1 MPREE
6 ENSVSFQN
14 PTFRRE
20 VKTRNNQSSLPRTRS
35 SLSSHANIP
44 YLGDE
49 VVINRKRRGAA
60 YKQPSVKLAM
70 RYKVRKKMNRIINY
84 VLSLLALLF
93 LELSFDNNDNE
104 SKHLWHDTTTTTA
117 IDTLVYLTLSSLL
130 QTHTHT
136 LSLSHTHTA
145 SSSP

>member
-14 PTFRRE
+14 PTFRPR
-20 VKTRNNQSSLPRTRS
+20 TQGSPRNNQSNQSSLPRTRS

-70 RYKVRKKMNRIINY
+70 RYKVRKMKRIINY

-93 LELSFDNNDNE
+93 LGNVF
-104 SKHLWHDTTTTTA
+104 
-117 IDTLVYLTLSSLL
+117 L
-130 QTHTHT
+130 QQ
-136 LSLSHTHTA
+136 
-145 SSSP
+145 

>member
-1 MPREE
+1 MLRMPRGE

-14 PTFRRE
+14 PTFRPTIQGNNHQSTL
-20 VKTRNNQSSLPRTRS
+20 TRNNLPRTRS

-70 RYKVRKKMNRIINY
+70 RYKVRKK
-84 VLSLLALLF
+84 
-93 LELSFDNNDNE
+93 
-104 SKHLWHDTTTTTA
+104 
-117 IDTLVYLTLSSLL
+117 
-130 QTHTHT
+130 
-136 LSLSHTHTA
+136 
-145 SSSP
+145 

>member
-1 MPREE
+1 MPRE

-14 PTFRRE
+14 PAFRPTQGNNHQSTI
-20 VKTRNNQSSLPRTRS
+20 TRNKQSSLPRTRS

-70 RYKVRKKMNRIINY
+70 RYKVRKMKRIINY
-84 VLSLLALLF
+84 VLSLLALL
-93 LELSFDNNDNE
+93 
-104 SKHLWHDTTTTTA
+104 
-117 IDTLVYLTLSSLL
+117 LL
-130 QTHTHT
+130 
-136 LSLSHTHTA
+136 L
-145 SSSP
+145 